1 MKNLII
7 IGAGGHGKS
16 VAWVAKTT
24 NKWKNIYFL
33 DENISNHHVLGKFA
47 DRIKFKDHDF
57 FIGIGDNKIRKEIFL
72 LLKSEG
78 YSLPAIISP
87 TSDVTS
93 AKIGAGSIIMN
104 RCFINVDAIV
114 EEAVIINNNV
124 LIEHDCIISSFV
136 HLSPSVNTAGSVKI
150 GELAWIGIGSI
161 IIQGL
166 NIGSNVIIGAGSI
179 VIDSIQNPGT
189 YVGRPARLI
198 NKL

>member
-33 DENISNHHVLGKFA
+33 DDKISNHQVLGRIA

-78 YSLPAIISP
+78 FSLPAIISP
-87 TSDVTS
+87 TSDITS

-104 RCFINVDAIV
+104 RCFINVDTIV

-124 LIEHDCIISSFV
+124 LI
-136 HLSPSVNTAGSVKI
+136 
-150 GELAWIGIGSI
+150 
-161 IIQGL
+161 
-166 NIGSNVIIGAGSI
+166 
-179 VIDSIQNPGT
+179 
-189 YVGRPARLI
+189 
-198 NKL
+198 